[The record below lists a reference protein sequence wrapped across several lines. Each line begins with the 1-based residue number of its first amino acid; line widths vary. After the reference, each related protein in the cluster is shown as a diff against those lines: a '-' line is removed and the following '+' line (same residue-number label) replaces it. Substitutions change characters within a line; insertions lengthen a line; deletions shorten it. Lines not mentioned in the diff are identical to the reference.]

1 MKTNKF
7 FSSFSRRAVS
17 AALASVLTIC
27 SAVPVCSSGST
38 DAYDDIEAQI
48 NEVAVLV
55 NEARIEH
62 GLEPLYFVPVICEI
76 SEIRAQELAQHF
88 DHERPTGAHF
98 STVLFDAGFETGAAA
113 ENIAAGSYYAA
124 DTFEQWVNSPDHWD
138 NILSEAYTHTGIAV
152 YYAEDDMFHWYWDQL
167 FINSSETFEGQT
179 LPQRV
184 KSVPISYGDID
195 CDNTVSVFDL
205 ILLLNALSK
214 QVTLNELQLESADCM
229 LDGTLTI
236 ADAVVLKKYL
246 FGKYKTLPIE
256 P

>member
-1 MKTNKF
+1 MHKSCSLF
-7 FSSFSRRAVS
+7 FRKVVSS
-17 AALASVLTIC
+17 ALAAAITLC
-27 SAVPVCSSGST
+27 GAVPVCSSGST

-62 GLEPLYFVPVICEI
+62 GLEPLYLVPVLCEV
-76 SEIRAQELAQHF
+76 SEVRSQELVQCF
-88 DHERPTGAHF
+88 DHNRPTGE
-98 STVLFDAGFETGAAA
+98 LFDTALYSFGIETGAAA
-113 ENIAAGSYYAA
+113 ENIAAGSYYAE

-152 YYAEDDMFHWYWDQL
+152 YYAEDDIFHWYWDQI

-184 KSVPISYGDID
+184 KAVPISYGDID

-229 LDGTLTI
+229 LDGALTI